1 MIILLVLWLFFK
13 FGCCIIN
20 KCGKIFKNIF
30 LIYGVIVWVDG
41 DWKWMFSI
49 IIVIRIERV
58 MSIIVNSKYLLIRG
72 IIIDVGGIM
81 LVRRRKN
88 IVNDSKIEMYRVIF
102 LLLLLGR

>member
-1 MIILLVLWLFFK
+1 M
-13 FGCCIIN
+13 
-20 KCGKIFKNIF
+20 
-30 LIYGVIVWVDG
+30 WVDG

>member
-1 MIILLVLWLFFK
+1 
-13 FGCCIIN
+13 
-20 KCGKIFKNIF
+20 
-30 LIYGVIVWVDG
+30 
-41 DWKWMFSI
+41 MFSI

-88 IVNDSKIEMYRVIF
+88 IVKDSKIEMYRVIF

>member
-1 MIILLVLWLFFK
+1 
-13 FGCCIIN
+13 
-20 KCGKIFKNIF
+20 
-30 LIYGVIVWVDG
+30 
-41 DWKWMFSI
+41 MFSI

-72 IIIDVGGIM
+72 TIIDVGGIM

>member
-1 MIILLVLWLFFK
+1 
-13 FGCCIIN
+13 
-20 KCGKIFKNIF
+20 
-30 LIYGVIVWVDG
+30 
-41 DWKWMFSI
+41 MFSI